1 MFNKEMF
8 SWCWF
13 LLSKNRKFNTNNVCK
28 LHLCIA
34 VRYCGMFFAS
44 PTHSNKWWN
53 RWNLRVPPAA
63 VLSGGCWRL
72 NLSDLDSFPSSLYS
86 AGLCSSW
93 EKVSPSIKISNI
105 FDHQILFALEVSH
118 AALIWINSRPRVWIE
133 NIALKEPYD
142 SVFCK
147 QRPKR
152 LDWDQK

>member
-1 MFNKEMF
+1 MYVWRGCWIYQLEPLCKISLEEMRCSIKRCF
-8 SWCWF
+8 LGVGYCP

-44 PTHSNKWWN
+44 ASTHSNKWWN

-63 VLSGGCWRL
+63 VLAGGCWRL

-105 FDHQILFALEVSH
+105 FDHQILFALEISH
-118 AALIWINSRPRVWIE
+118 AALIWINSRP
-133 NIALKEPYD
+133 
-142 SVFCK
+142 
-147 QRPKR
+147 
-152 LDWDQK
+152 